1 MIEINT
7 TLAEAI
13 AKCDE
18 INDQLKVLRDMLK
31 PKPVLRL
38 ESITRPGDYW
48 ELRSEDGLINCMH
61 GTVIIMSNGCRFFR
75 VADSLKPWITSGGLG
90 LSSLA
95 LWGNLNNA
103 VSQGVTLKY
112 LAAN

>member
-18 INDQLKVLRDMLK
+18 IKDQLEVLRDMLK

-38 ESITRPGDYW
+38 ESITRPGHW
-48 ELRSEDGLINCMH
+48 KELQSADDLIDCVPGAVIVTPDTRIFRICDPANPWTSRI
-61 GTVIIMSNGCRFFR
+61 GTRISN
-75 VADSLKPWITSGGLG
+75 A
-90 LSSLA
+90 A
-95 LWGNLNNA
+95 LWDMLTRAANKGA
-103 VSQGVTLKY
+103 TLKY
-112 LAAN
+112 LATD